1 MASSLN
7 GKFDKLVVEDDDDDE
22 RGAGKGKGE
31 HPVDRWRRGK
41 FAEAE
46 AAQREL
52 NEHPLFMGE
61 LSAGENASDAVAAV
75 QVQLRI
81 YRGSLGR
88 VHFRL

>member
-22 RGAGKGKGE
+22 RGGAGGSSKGKGE

-61 LSAGENASDAVAAV
+61 LSSGENASDAVAAV
-75 QVQLRI
+75 QV
-81 YRGSLGR
+81 
-88 VHFRL
+88 

>member
-7 GKFDKLVVEDDDDDE
+7 GKFDKLVVEDDDGDE
-22 RGAGKGKGE
+22 RGAKSKGE
-31 HPVDRWRRGK
+31 HPVDRWRRSK

-52 NEHPLFMGE
+52 NEHPLFMSE

-75 QVQLRI
+75 QV
-81 YRGSLGR
+81 
-88 VHFRL
+88 